1 MIVFH
6 IVLESSMRTFNRFIF
21 CVASLVAFPQSS
33 LATISTCVVPD
44 EQAPVS
50 GTCIRFADLDN
61 WLHSSSLH
69 NGLGDLK
76 EDVLVQFK
84 PGIFKLEK
92 PITVDRGVTG
102 NGRHKLVLAGA
113 GAKLTVFSGAHP
125 LRFNAVSAA
134 LRKEKNLPPN
144 VVVASLKEAGIL
156 EVSKF
161 SDKTFGQAILPELEL
176 FYRGSRMPIA
186 RWPNSGYAR
195 TGRVDQIDRKIVFS
209 VKDRDVARYKTEQDL
224 RVGGYF
230 MHDWADEKLQVEK
243 IDSAGRI
250 HFAGA
255 QPAFGAEIN
264 KRVFFENAL
273 TDIDAPGEWH
283 VDRLSGLVY
292 FLPPNSILGNEVVVS
307 QVVSGLIM
315 KRAVNVEVRDL
326 GFEAFRGE
334 GILLE
339 DVDKVILRNLIVS
352 NVGTHG
358 VSVFGVNTLI
368 EGVQINNTGAAGLS
382 LVGGDRKTLQPGLLV
397 ARQCTITQVGRLQK
411 TYTPAVSLYGV
422 GNTVEDSV
430 LRGGPHAAIVFHGND
445 HQIRRNLIED
455 FVQETDDAGAI
466 YTGRDWTE
474 RGTVIE
480 QNLIRNIG
488 SADLHYGAHAIYLDD
503 QASGTIVKNN
513 LISHAGR
520 GVFIGGGRDNTVSN
534 NIFANCNNGVYLD
547 ARGRATSTTQG
558 VSANQDYLDKIR
570 AVGASSALYSSR
582 YPGWAT
588 LLKDEPGAPKNNI
601 VDGNIFMNCGLPS
614 IKRLSKDGILITGS
628 VVVNKTEKAL
638 IDGVKVNTIPKLLTV
653 LRSKGKAPKPNEVMK
668 VDD

>member
-1 MIVFH
+1 MTV
-6 IVLESSMRTFNRFIF
+6 SSYKKTSMKIFTLSLFSAGILALYPFN
-21 CVASLVAFPQSS
+21 S
-33 LATISTCVVPD
+33 LATILTCVVPD
-44 EQAPVS
+44 DQIAGS
-50 GTCIRFADLDN
+50 SACIRLATLEG
-61 WLHSSSLH
+61 WLHSTSLH
-69 NGLGDLK
+69 DELGNLK
-76 EDVLVQFK
+76 EDVRVEFK
-84 PGIFKLEK
+84 PGAYKLTK
-92 PITVDRGVTG
+92 PIIVDRLITG
-102 NGRHKLVLAGA
+102 NGRNKLVLAGA
-113 GAKLTVFSGAHP
+113 GAKLTIFSGARL
-125 LRFNAVSAA
+125 LRFNPVLPS
-134 LRKEKNLPPN
+134 LLEEKHLPPH
-144 VVVASLKEAGIL
+144 VVVVNLKEAGIL
-156 EVSKF
+156 EVPKF
-161 SDKTFGQAILPELEL
+161 SDKRFGRADMPELEL
-176 FYRGSRMPIA
+176 FYRGNRMPIA

-195 TGRVDQIDRKIVFS
+195 TDRVDQIDRKIVFS
-209 VKDRDVARYKTEQDL
+209 VKDKDTAAYRTERDL

-230 MHDWADEKLQVEK
+230 KYDWADEKLQVEK
-243 IDSAGRI
+243 IDAEGRI

-273 TDIDAPGEWH
+273 ADIDAPGEWQI
-283 VDRLSGLVY
+283 DRLSGLVY
-292 FLPPNSILGNEVVVS
+292 FLPPHPLQSDEVAVS
-307 QVVSGLIM
+307 QGVSGLVM

-326 GFEAFRGE
+326 GFEDFRGE
-334 GILLE
+334 GVLLE
-339 DVDKVILRNLIVS
+339 DVDNVILGNLLVR
-352 NVGTHG
+352 NVGTNG
-358 VSVFGVNTLI
+358 VSVYGVNTLI
-368 EGVQINNTGAAGLS
+368 EGVEINNTGAAGLS

-397 ARQCTITQVGRLQK
+397 ARKCTITQVGRLQK

-430 LRGGPHAAIVFHGND
+430 LRGGPHAAIIFHGND

-480 QNLIRNIG
+480 QNVIRNIG

-503 QASGTIVKNN
+503 QASGIIVKNN

-534 NIFANCNNGVYLD
+534 NIFANCNYGVYLD

-558 VSANQDYLDKIR
+558 ISANQDYLDKIR

-601 VDGNIFMNCGLPS
+601 VDGNIFRNCGLS
-614 IKRLSKDGILITGS
+614 NIKRRSRDGILITGS
-628 VVVNKTEKAL
+628 VVVNKTEKVL
-638 IDGVKVNTIPKLLTV
+638 IDDVKVNTIPKLLKA
-653 LRSKGKAPKPNEVMK
+653 LRAKGKAPKPNEVMK